1 MAKLDFA
8 NVEIFIVDGDMSA
21 RQGVRHILFNA
32 GCRNIRVG
40 DDGKEFIE
48 VLNQYSPDLIV
59 TELRLPD
66 GAATAL
72 IRKIRK
78 GELGH
83 NPFVPIIL
91 MVAEDED
98 AKAIR
103 TALDAGIDDV
113 VPKPISNA
121 SLMQRINRIIEKR
134 RPYVVTDT
142 YVGPKRA
149 QDEGARTISPPD
161 HFGRKLKGEKIGFL
175 EQEMDVAA
183 AGEDVKGL
191 RLQGIGDE
199 MKGLVDSIA
208 PSLEKGKFDD
218 EIRTNLKRLVMDAMR
233 AQEQLE
239 NTRYEHVA
247 QLCKTLGAVAA
258 GLRDTQ
264 DNAVDTR
271 RAMLLRPLC
280 QAIQVGFA
288 GGISSEEAARAIV
301 EKIGAGILTS

>member
-1 MAKLDFA
+1 MSNLDFG
-8 NVEIFIVDGDMSA
+8 NVEIFIVDGDLSS

-48 VLNQYSPDLIV
+48 VLNQFSPDLIV

-66 GAATAL
+66 GAATGL
-72 IRKIRK
+72 IRKVRN

-91 MVAEDED
+91 MVVEDED
-98 AKAIR
+98 PKALR
-103 TALDAGIDDV
+103 VALDCGIDDI

-121 SLMQRINRIIEKR
+121 SLMARINRVIEKR
-134 RPYVVTDT
+134 RPFVVTDD

-149 QDEGARTISPPD
+149 QDEGARTIQPPN
-161 HFGRKLKGEKIGFL
+161 HFARKLKGEKIGFL

-183 AGEDVKGL
+183 SGEDVKGI

-199 MKGLVDSIA
+199 MKALAAGIA
-208 PSLEKGKFDD
+208 PRLEKGEFDD
-218 EIRTNLKRLVMDAMR
+218 AIKKSLARLVMEGMR

-247 QLCKTLGAVAA
+247 QLCKTLSAVAA
-258 GLRDTQ
+258 GLRDSRPGE
-264 DNAVDTR
+264 VDTR
-271 RAMLLRPLC
+271 RALLLRPLC

-288 GGISSEEAARAIV
+288 GGIASEEAAAMIV
-301 EKIGAGILTS
+301 QKIGAGVLNA